1 MYCLL
6 WQHDGNE
13 KSNSPYF
20 MDNTDNINPTSENT
34 KAKLFKLCF
43 SGASGSE
50 AKWLLSSPKNLDIT
64 RVFGSRNLKKIDEN
78 DSLIPN

>member
-43 SGASGSE
+43 SGASGN
-50 AKWLLSSPKNLDIT
+50 K
-64 RVFGSRNLKKIDEN
+64 
-78 DSLIPN
+78 